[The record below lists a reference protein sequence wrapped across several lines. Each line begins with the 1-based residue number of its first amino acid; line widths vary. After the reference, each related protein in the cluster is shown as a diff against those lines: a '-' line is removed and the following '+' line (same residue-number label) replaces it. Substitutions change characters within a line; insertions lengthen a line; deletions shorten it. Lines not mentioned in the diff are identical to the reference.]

1 MTDLE
6 ADWEE
11 LLLLRPVPPEATGTL
26 AASILDDLVEDWDQ
40 LQGRSSWFVAL
51 YDKDLKRIH
60 GTVQRTSSLQCDVQ
74 WPALAVAGTAVHVG
88 YWMRGLPVSF
98 VRLTTEVVLKV
109 GHGVVVTL
117 NVHFFPVS
125 NVNSNTISTVI
136 TTGASTSNFVFTIPV
151 SNVTSNMITFSTFT

>member
-117 NVHFFPVS
+117 NVHFF
-125 NVNSNTISTVI
+125 STVI
-136 TTGASTSNFVFTIPV
+136 TTALTSNFVFTIPV
-151 SNVTSNMITFSTFT
+151 SNVNSNTITFSTFT

>member
-11 LLLLRPVPPEATGTL
+11 LVLLRPVPPEATGQL
-26 AASILDDLVEDWDQ
+26 LDDLVEDGDQ

-60 GTVQRTSSLQCDVQ
+60 GTVLRTSSLQCDVQ

-88 YWMRGLPVSF
+88 YWMRGRPVSF
-98 VRLTTEVVLKV
+98 VRLTTEAELEI

-117 NVHFFPVS
+117 YVHFF
-125 NVNSNTISTVI
+125 ST
-136 TTGASTSNFVFTIPV
+136 ASTSNFVFTIPV
-151 SNVTSNMITFSTFT
+151 SNVTSNTITFSTFT